1 MLWVQFLPRALIIIS
16 IQRLFLVETS
26 TELLLTQS
34 VTGLHIICG
43 ARANFCLMM
52 THNA

>member
-1 MLWVQFLPRALIIIS
+1 
-16 IQRLFLVETS
+16 
-26 TELLLTQS
+26 